1 MSNNEVAKVSVVIPF
16 FNSEKTIK
24 RALDSV
30 FAQSLPVAEVIVVND
45 ASTAASTAALI
56 GLIKSFYLGRV
67 KLIDL
72 DKNVGAGCA
81 RNEGWKA
88 ATQPYIAFLD
98 SDDIWLQGKVRTQY
112 DFMKSNDHII
122 MTGHYSSFFSEEE
135 KKEKNDDLPYER
147 VYFSKLIFKNKF
159 ITSSVMLKRDISF
172 RFLDGMRYSEDF
184 LLWMLI
190 SRIGECGII
199 KIKLSAMFKPS
210 YGHSGL
216 SSNLIKM
223 EKGELK
229 GLKFLII
236 NGYLSLFQYLA
247 ASIFSLIKF
256 SLRIIKTYL
265 RK

>member
-1 MSNNEVAKVSVVIPF
+1 MINNEIAKVSVIIPF

-45 ASTAASTAALI
+45 ASAAASEAALI
-56 GLIKSFYLGRV
+56 ELVEKFYLGRV
-67 KLIDL
+67 KLINL

-112 DFMKSNDHII
+112 DFMTSNDHII
-122 MTGHYSSFFSEEE
+122 LTGHYSSFFSEGEGE
-135 KKEKNDDLPYER
+135 KIDSYSYER
-147 VYFSKLIFKNKF
+147 VYFSRLIFKNKF
-159 ITSSVMLKRDISF
+159 ITSSVMLKRNIGL
-172 RFLDGMRYSEDF
+172 RFLDRMRYSEDF
-184 LLWMLI
+184 LLWVLI
-190 SRIGECGII
+190 SRMGECGII
-199 KIKLSAMFKPS
+199 KIKLSAMFKPP

-223 EKGELK
+223 EKGELQVLYYLMRNNY
-229 GLKFLII
+229 LKLH
-236 NGYLSLFQYLA
+236 QYFF
-247 ASIFSLIKF
+247 ASAFSLAKF
-256 SLRIIKTYL
+256 FIRIIKTSSS
-265 RK
+265 K

>member
-1 MSNNEVAKVSVVIPF
+1 MNNKVAKVSVVIPF

-30 FAQSLPVAEVIVVND
+30 FAQTLPVAEVIVVND
-45 ASTAASTAALI
+45 ASAAASTAALI
-56 GLIKSFYLGRV
+56 GLINNCYLGRV
-67 KLIDL
+67 KLINL
-72 DKNVGAGCA
+72 NKNVGAGCA
-81 RNEGWKA
+81 RNEGWNA

-98 SDDIWLQGKVRTQY
+98 SDDIWLQRKVRTQY
-112 DFMKSNDHII
+112 DFMKSNDHIM
-122 MTGHYSSFFSEEE
+122 MTGHYSSFFNEVGEEE
-135 KKEKNDDLPYER
+135 KIHNAPYER
-147 VYFSKLIFKNKF
+147 VYFSRLIFKNKF
-159 ITSSVMLKRDISF
+159 ITSSIMLKKNISV

-190 SRIGECGII
+190 SRMGECGII

-216 SSNLIKM
+216 SSNLIRM

-229 GLKFLII
+229 GLAFLIK
-236 NGYLSLFQYLA
+236 NGYLNLFQYLS

-256 SLRIIKTYL
+256 SLRFIKTYL
-265 RK
+265 RR